1 MKMKQHFFLNKLFV
15 IGAVLLSSTFNLH
28 SQSLETRRTY
38 YDWQCSRI
46 REVFTVIAGTN
57 KMHGTYKKYSQY
69 GGLYTIANYKNG
81 LLHGKHITY
90 DGSPQQRIQR
100 SMNYLNGK
108 KNGTEIIYDFDGKY
122 PIKVTIYKEDEP
134 IEQTKYFGNNK
145 KKSHTKLIGD
155 KQQTTRWYEN
165 GIIEYDGVLQVT
177 AGNYGDITTPLKYI
191 QQNKSGQIIE
201 KLEDGIVY
209 NYSDDGK
216 VLLKKENLNTGL
228 LEEFEENGNR
238 SKTIQKKSEN
248 GSEYYIITLYKDN
261 QPYSTKTYDK
271 NGNDLEVLR
280 ARSLAIQQYDS
291 LYNVLNQ
298 KSPIDIAYQICNLKD
313 HIDTPHNLPIHQ
325 YHISR
330 DREIVIDGAITRM
343 KKIIDENAKQRLRFQ
358 NFDFSDKT
366 HNPQHE
372 VEEIT
377 HYLKG
382 NVDLTEQYNI
392 YSDMLDVAKQL
403 VENIYYIEVYYIEI
417 VHKQRGYDYTLEPK
431 IHPKMYAFYEEV
443 VKYLENKISQ
453 ENITLSELKQ
463 YINQYNIISN
473 KVRAWHSKRIS
484 PINKALKKATSV
496 EEKLQVFL
504 TQDVEQ

>member
-1 MKMKQHFFLNKLFV
+1 MKIKKQFFLNKLFV
-15 IGAVLLSSTFNLH
+15 IGVVLLSTTFNLH
-28 SQSLETRRTY
+28 SQSLQTKRTY

-46 REVFTVIAGTN
+46 HEVFTVIAGTN
-57 KMHGTYKKYSQY
+57 KMHGTYKEYSQY
-69 GGLYTIANYKNG
+69 GGIYVIANYKNG
-81 LLHGKHITY
+81 LLHGKHTTY

-108 KNGTEIIYDFDGKY
+108 KNGTETIYDSAGKY
-122 PIKVTIYKEDEP
+122 PIKVTVYKEDEP

-165 GIIEYDGVLQVT
+165 EIIEYDGVLQVT

-248 GSEYYIITLYKDN
+248 SSEYYTITLYKDN

-271 NGNDLEVLR
+271 NGNDLEVLK
-280 ARSLAIQQYDS
+280 ARELAIQQYDS

-298 KSPIDIAYQICNLKD
+298 KSPIDVAYKICDLKD
-313 HIDTPHNLPIHQ
+313 NADTPSNLPIYQ
-325 YHISR
+325 YRISH
-330 DREIVIDGAITRM
+330 DREAVIDRAIRSI
-343 KKIIDENAKQRLRFQ
+343 KKIIDENAKQRLRFK
-358 NFDFSDKT
+358 NFDFSNKAY
-366 HNPQHE
+366 NPQNE
-372 VEEIT
+372 IGEIT
-377 HYLKG
+377 DYLKG
-382 NVDLTEQYNI
+382 NVNLTEQYDTYYN
-392 YSDMLDVAKQL
+392 MLNVAKQL
-403 VENIYYIEVYYIEI
+403 VENIYYIEFNYIEVI
-417 VHKQRGYDYTLEPK
+417 HEQRGYNYKLQPK
-431 IHPKMYAFYEEV
+431 RHLKMYYAYEEIV
-443 VKYLENKISQ
+443 RYLEDKIDQ
-453 ENITLSELKQ
+453 KDITLQELNQ
-463 YINQYNIISN
+463 CINLYNIISE
-473 KVRAWHSKRIS
+473 KVINWYPKKIS

-496 EEKLQVFL
+496 EEKIKVFL
-504 TQDVEQ
+504 TQDVE